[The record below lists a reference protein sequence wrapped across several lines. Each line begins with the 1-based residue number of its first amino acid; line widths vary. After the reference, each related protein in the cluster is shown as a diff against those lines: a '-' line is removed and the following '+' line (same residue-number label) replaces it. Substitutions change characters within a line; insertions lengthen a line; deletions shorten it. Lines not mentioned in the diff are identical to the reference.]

1 MRLAYLLIDAA
12 SAISS
17 HDLGEITVLKQKLGL
32 TLMLSL
38 ALVASTGVG
47 FCLEKGAK
55 GLFFE
60 QMDSPSKSLNTGVQY
75 YIELERGG
83 SNRTVNNKEKFQNGD
98 RIRFHLKSNI
108 DGYAYILLSSGS
120 RGEQSVLFPDPQ
132 SGDNNKVSRG
142 KDYTLPESGFLTF
155 DENPG
160 TEKVTLVLSRTP
172 IDAQAYLGNKAEA
185 PTLIAS
191 AMTGSKDLI
200 PQKVLVAYNDP
211 AVTKQKFVQ
220 ETSSS
225 EKIEIKKEKSESGA
239 PKKKIV
245 KKEKETSSSPSISK
259 GAEAKKTSVAKN
271 SNRTST
277 SVSSHSSH
285 EDGVVTVVSQLPS
298 GVLHIDVDL
307 HHL

>member
-17 HDLGEITVLKQKLGL
+17 HDLGETTVLMQKIGL
-32 TLMLSL
+32 SMMLSL

-60 QMDSPSKSLNTGVQY
+60 QMDSPEKSLNTGVQY
-75 YIELERGG
+75 YIELDRAG
-83 SNRTVNNKEKFQNGD
+83 STRKVTNKEKFQNGD

-132 SGDNNKVSRG
+132 TGDNNQVKRG
-142 KDYTLPESGFLTF
+142 KDYTLPETGYLTF

-211 AVTKQKFVQ
+211 TVTKQKFAQ
-220 ETSSS
+220 ESSSS
-225 EKIEIKKEKSESGA
+225 EKVEIRKEKSTPSA

-245 KKEKETSSSPSISK
+245 KKDTIASYSK
-259 GAEAKKTSVAKN
+259 DTEVKKTSVAKN
-271 SNRTST
+271 SNKTSP

-285 EDGVVTVVSQLPS
+285 DDGLVTVVSQLPS
-298 GVLHIDVDL
+298 GILHIDVDL

>member
-1 MRLAYLLIDAA
+1 MFKHIQNKFGLSLI
-12 SAISS
+12 
-17 HDLGEITVLKQKLGL
+17 
-32 TLMLSL
+32 LSL
-38 ALVASTGVG
+38 ALVASTSGLG
-47 FCLEKGAK
+47 YCLEKGAK

-60 QMDSPSKSLNTGVQY
+60 QMESPEKALNTGVQY
-75 YIELERGG
+75 YIELDRSG
-83 SNRTVNNKEKFQNGD
+83 STRKVTNKEKFQNGD

-120 RGEQSVLFPDPQ
+120 RGEQSVLFPDPA
-132 SGDNNKVSRG
+132 SGDNNQVKRG
-142 KDYTLPESGFLTF
+142 KDYILPESGFLTF

-172 IDAQAYLGNKAEA
+172 IDAQAYLGKPSEA

-211 AVTKQKFVQ
+211 AETKQKFSK
-220 ETSSS
+220 ESIAES
-225 EKIEIKKEKSESGA
+225 EKVEIRKEKTESGA
-239 PKKKIV
+239 TKKKIV
-245 KKEKETSSSPSISK
+245 KNAISSGSTKKTEVKKPVVAKHSNKTSS
-259 GAEAKKTSVAKN
+259 G
-271 SNRTST
+271 
-277 SVSSHSSH
+277 VSSQSSH
-285 EDGVVTVVSQLPS
+285 DEGVTTVVSQLPS

>member
-1 MRLAYLLIDAA
+1 MLM
-12 SAISS
+12 
-17 HDLGEITVLKQKLGL
+17 QKIGL
-32 TLMLSL
+32 SMMLSL

-60 QMDSPSKSLNTGVQY
+60 QMEKPEKSLNTGVQY
-75 YIELERGG
+75 YIELDRAG
-83 SNRTVNNKEKFQNGD
+83 STQKVTNKEKFQNGD

-132 SGDNNKVSRG
+132 TGENNQVKRG
-142 KDYTLPESGFLTF
+142 KDYTLPETGYLTF

-191 AMTGSKDLI
+191 AVTGAKDLI

-211 AVTKQKFVQ
+211 AVTAQKFAK

-225 EKIEIKKEKSESGA
+225 EKIEIRKEKAESTA

-245 KKEKETSSSPSISK
+245 KKETVTSTSK
-259 GAEAKKTSVAKN
+259 GSDTKKTTVAKN
-271 SNRTST
+271 SNKTSP

-285 EDGVVTVVSQLPS
+285 DDGVVTVVSQLPS

>member
-1 MRLAYLLIDAA
+1 M
-12 SAISS
+12 IS
-17 HDLGEITVLKQKLGL
+17 LGETTVLKHRFGL
-32 TLMLSL
+32 SLMLSL
-38 ALVASTGVG
+38 ALVAATSTVG

-60 QMDSPSKSLNTGVQY
+60 QMESQEKSLNTGVQY

-83 SNRTVNNKEKFQNGD
+83 VNRRTTNKEKFQNGD

-132 SGDNNKVSRG
+132 SGDNNQVKHG
-142 KDYTLPESGFLTF
+142 KDYTLPETGFLTF

-220 ETSSS
+220 ESSSS
-225 EKIEIKKEKSESGA
+225 EKIEIRKEKAESGS

-245 KKEKETSSSPSISK
+245 KKETVSSYSK
-259 GAEAKKTSVAKN
+259 GAEVKKTTVAKN
-271 SNRTST
+271 SNKTSP

-285 EDGVVTVVSQLPS
+285 DEGVVTVVSQLPS